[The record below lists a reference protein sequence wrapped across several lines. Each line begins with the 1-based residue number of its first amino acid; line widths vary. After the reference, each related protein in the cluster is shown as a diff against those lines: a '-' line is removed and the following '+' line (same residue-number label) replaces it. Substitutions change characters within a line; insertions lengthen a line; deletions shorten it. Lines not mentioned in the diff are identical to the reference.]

1 MSRTT
6 KSINQIKADL
16 DRISGLD
23 GTVADT
29 LEQLARDVHKI
40 VEEIEA
46 NISDDDKGSFFI

>member
-29 LEQLARDVHKI
+29 LEQLAKDVHKI
-40 VEEIEA
+40 VEEIET
-46 NISDDDKGSFFI
+46 NISDDE